1 MPKSSGS
8 QDFGAELLN
17 ENRSSI
23 KMSHLASTNTINRF
37 TLARDFRKSVTFKE
51 IKEEEKAASSH
62 SSAKSVGASSRHDN
76 SIRTETLSA
85 WEVIT
90 GQSADPFS
98 QRQEPSA
105 NKVYD
110 QIVKFTANP
119 YREKEALALEL
130 ETYSSVGS
138 ATSRQDLRGM
148 VQELGRHETAK
159 VFKQSLPGDLPGVAH
174 EADG

>member
-1 MPKSSGS
+1 
-8 QDFGAELLN
+8 
-17 ENRSSI
+17 
-23 KMSHLASTNTINRF
+23 MSHLASTNTINRF

-148 VQELGRHETAK
+148 VQELGRRETAK
-159 VFKQSLPGDLPGVAH
+159 VFKQGLPGDLPGVAH